1 MNGST
6 MDFGAFPPE
15 VNSAR
20 MYLGPG
26 SGPMLGAAAAWD
38 GLAAQLR
45 STAAAY
51 TSAVSELEEV
61 WTGPSSASMAAATFP
76 YIAWTTRTAAQAEQA
91 ATQAAAAAGAYEA
104 AFAMTVPPPVIA
116 ANRSLLATL
125 VATNFL
131 GLNTAAIAAAEAE
144 YGEMWAQDAAAMYGY
159 AASSAMAST
168 LAPFVSPPQMANPGG
183 PAAQG
188 AAASQAGATSAA
200 SDIQSIIAAIPAAL
214 EGLAAPLAATDIKAL
229 EDFVDAAAFVA
240 LNGIQG
246 SVGAMTS
253 FRAIEGAAFELSG
266 GTAMAATALPK
277 ALPLPAGAA
286 MGAGAVS
293 AGMGR
298 ATFVGSLSAPQSWAE
313 AAPAARA
320 IGIMAPGDG
329 LGTVAE
335 SAASGAPGVPGMPM
349 PGAGQGSRFPAP
361 RYGLRLTVMPRPVAV
376 G

>member
-6 MDFGAFPPE
+6 MDFGALPPE

-26 SGPMLGAAAAWD
+26 SGPMLAAAAAWD

-51 TSAVSELEEV
+51 TSAVSELEEL

-76 YIAWTTRTAAQAEQA
+76 YIAWTTGTATQAEQA

-104 AFAMTVPPPVIA
+104 AYAMTVPPPVIA

-159 AASSAMAST
+159 AAASAVAST
-168 LAPFVSPPQMANPGG
+168 VTPFVSPPPMASPGG
-183 PAAQG
+183 QAAQS
-188 AAASQAGATSAA
+188 AAVSQAGATSAA
-200 SDIQSIIAAIPAAL
+200 SDIQSVLAAIPSAL
-214 EGLAAPLAATDIKAL
+214 EGLAAPLAAIDVTQL
-229 EDFVDAAAFVA
+229 EEFVDAAAFVA
-240 LNGIQG
+240 LNAIQG

-253 FRAIEGAAFELSG
+253 FRAIEGAAFELAG
-266 GTAMAATALPK
+266 GTAISAATIPK
-277 ALPLPAGAA
+277 VSAVAPAGAA
-286 MGAGAVS
+286 MGGGAVS

-298 ATFVGSLSAPQSWAE
+298 ATFVGGLSAPQSWAE

-329 LGTVAE
+329 LGAVAE
-335 SAASGAPGVPGMPM
+335 SGAPGVPGMPM

-361 RYGLRLTVMPRPVAV
+361 RYGLRITVMPRPIAV